1 MILSYFSNNILSQF
15 AVNNE
20 PQSQYNL
27 ELYPG
32 DVISVRAGKIKTTS
46 GSSGRFSTL
55 PANLKV
61 VFEDSSLLIIDKP
74 AGIKVISTKESSASV
89 MNCINKIIS
98 KRNEKIYLISHLD
111 DQASGLL
118 VFTKS
123 PGIF

>member
-15 AVNNE
+15 VVNNE

-32 DVISVRAGKIKTTS
+32 DVISVRAGKVKTTS
-46 GSSGRFSTL
+46 GNGRFSTL
-55 PANLKV
+55 PANLKII
-61 VFEDSSLLIIDKP
+61 FEDNSLLIVDKP
-74 AGIKVISTKESSASV
+74 AGMKVISTKEVSTSV
-89 MNCINKIIS
+89 MNYLNKIIS

-123 PGIF
+123 PGI